1 MKITNVRLK
10 IINNVGNTNTLLG
23 TASIQLD
30 NAIVIHDIKLI
41 EMKDGKRVLSFP
53 NKKVKKY
60 QASEDGDK
68 FDVVN
73 EYTDL
78 VHPSNQETREYLEQ
92 QLFDLYD
99 EENSQNK

>member
-53 NKKVKKY
+53 NKFIKY
-60 QASEDGDK
+60 
-68 FDVVN
+68 
-73 EYTDL
+73 L
-78 VHPSNQETREYLEQ
+78 IL
-92 QLFDLYD
+92 
-99 EENSQNK
+99 